1 VAEKAGFLWE
11 GTLRQ
16 AYVYGDG
23 MRYDDHLHARLAS
36 DPAPPPPSDPE

>member
-1 VAEKAGFLWE
+1 VAEKAGFPCE

-36 DPAPPPPSDPE
+36 DPE